1 MKLEFP
7 FKQSLLATSVAVLLA
22 GCGTPVEDEAPE
34 AVSPEAAA
42 LESREEALFNA
53 LPACEEPEELEHVVE
68 HACYHAEYG
77 PFEPVTAAAL
87 GAPVLVDVSQAHTA
101 YQVTLPQRSP
111 WNYAGRVS
119 FLPDESGEF
128 AFILS
133 RQRGLRIFEAATGT
147 EVARECRYTVPTDV
161 CSSLKAATIA
171 DLEADTEYY
180 LEFRSI
186 LPSNAAFTLIIE
198 EAGHHH

>member
-1 MKLEFP
+1 MAL
-7 FKQSLLATSVAVLLA
+7 LLA
-22 GCGTPVEDEAPE
+22 GCGAPVEEETPDT
-34 AVSPEAAA
+34 AA
-42 LESREEALFNA
+42 LESSEDALLNL

-68 HACYHAEYG
+68 HACLHAEYG

-101 YQVTLPQRSP
+101 YQVTLPKRSQF
-111 WNYAGRVS
+111 NYAGRVS

-128 AFILS
+128 AFMLS
-133 RQRGLRIFEAATGT
+133 RHRGLRIFEAATGI
-147 EVARECRYTVPTDV
+147 EVARECRYNIPTNV
-161 CSSLKAATIA
+161 CSGLKTALIA
-171 DLEADTEYY
+171 DLEADTEYH
-180 LEFRSI
+180 LEFRSL

>member
-1 MKLEFP
+1 MMLKFAV
-7 FKQSLLATSVAVLLA
+7 KQSLLATGVALLLA
-22 GCGTPVEDEAPE
+22 GCGATV
-34 AVSPEAAA
+34 
-42 LESREEALFNA
+42 EEASPDTAAMESSEDALLNL

-68 HACYHAEYG
+68 HACLHAEYG

-101 YQVTLPQRSP
+101 YQVTLPKRSQF
-111 WNYAGRVS
+111 NYAGRVS

-128 AFILS
+128 AFMLS
-133 RQRGLRIFEAATGT
+133 RHRGLRIFEAATGI
-147 EVARECRYTVPTDV
+147 EVAQECRYNIATNV
-161 CSSLKAATIA
+161 CSSLKTALIA
-171 DLEADTEYY
+171 DLEADTEYH
-180 LEFRSI
+180 LEFRSV

>member
-1 MKLEFP
+1 MKLQFP

-22 GCGTPVEDEAPE
+22 GCGTPVDEDAPT
-34 AVSPEAAA
+34 APEAAA
-42 LESREEALFNA
+42 LESSEEALFNA
-53 LPACEEPEELEHVVE
+53 LPSCEEPEELEHIVE

-101 YQVTLPQRSP
+101 YQVTLPQHMP

-133 RQRGLRIFEAATGT
+133 RNRGLRIFEAATGT
-147 EVARECRYTVPTDV
+147 EVARECRYTVPTEV
-161 CSSLKAATIA
+161 CSSLKKATVA

-186 LPSNAAFTLIIE
+186 RPSNASFTLIIE